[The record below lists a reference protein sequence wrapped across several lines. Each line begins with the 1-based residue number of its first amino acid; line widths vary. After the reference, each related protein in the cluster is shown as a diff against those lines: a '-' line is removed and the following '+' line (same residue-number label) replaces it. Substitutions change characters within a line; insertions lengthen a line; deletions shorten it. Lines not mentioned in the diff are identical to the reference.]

1 MKIIKRDGTEV
12 EFDAAKI
19 VTAVTK
25 ANNRVEA
32 AHKLSEAEIVSIG
45 EYVRKLAEELTRA
58 LTVEEIQDILGVS
71 KTSAY
76 NLVKSNVFHSVKI
89 GDHYRIS
96 RKSFDKWLDGGN
108 EDE

>member
-32 AHKLSEAEIVSIG
+32 AHKQSAAEIVSIG
-45 EYVRKLAEELTRA
+45 EYVHGLENVGLSLAVHA
-58 LTVEEIQDILGVS
+58 FQDHIPAVRI
-71 KTSAY
+71 Y
-76 NLVKSNVFHSVKI
+76 ESV
-89 GDHYRIS
+89 
-96 RKSFDKWLDGGN
+96 
-108 EDE
+108 